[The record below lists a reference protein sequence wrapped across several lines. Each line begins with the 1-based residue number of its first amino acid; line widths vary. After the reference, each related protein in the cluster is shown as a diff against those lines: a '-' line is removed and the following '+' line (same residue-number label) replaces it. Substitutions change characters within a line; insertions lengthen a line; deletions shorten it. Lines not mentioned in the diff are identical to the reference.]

1 MWQKNINENIDYIIK
16 QIEINLNNIN
26 ILEKELYFEMSKNQ
40 IVDCFKK
47 ISITVKKWKQY
58 IDNKDLNS
66 IKKEYKDI
74 ESEASE
80 LELCLVEYDNI
91 FHCEGISYSLHEIGK
106 SLIEILNNKE
116 VD

>member
-1 MWQKNINENIDYIIK
+1 MWKKDINENIDYIIK

-26 ILEKELYFEMSKNQ
+26 VLKKELYFEMSKKQ

-58 IDNKDLNS
+58 IDNNDTYS
-66 IKKEYKDI
+66 IQKEYKEI
-74 ESEASE
+74 ESDVSE

-91 FHCEGISYSLHEIGK
+91 FHCEGISYSLHKIGN
-106 SLIEILNNKE
+106 SLIEILNNKG